1 MFSFFLGVDLG
12 VEIAGLKLYVELYE
26 ELPNYFPR
34 CLYHFT
40 FPLAMHEDSNYHI
53 LNNTCYCLC
62 DYNHLTGCE
71 MVSYCDYFAFYFHYY
86 FCWRHSEENWKAC

>member
-1 MFSFFLGVDLG
+1 MFSFFLGVDIG
-12 VEIAGLKLYVELYE
+12 EEIAGLKLYVELYE

-34 CLYHFT
+34 YLYHFT

-62 DYNHLTGCE
+62 DYSHLTGCE